1 MKQNSIWHLLTF
13 AFKTLC
19 TYTFRSR
26 DDTVRQIVCNL
37 TDDGSNELLDELQKG
52 QPLLDDGC
60 SSDDELDDWENWMP
74 DPVDA
79 DPSKSLK
86 QAWSGKCLRL
96 IILIHYIKQLCAL
109 NFKNDQE

>member
-1 MKQNSIWHLLTF
+1 M
-13 AFKTLC
+13 
-19 TYTFRSR
+19 
-26 DDTVRQIVCNL
+26 RQIVCNL

-79 DPSKSLK
+79 DPSKTHRTFQNRTIYLQK
-86 QAWSGKCLRL
+86 
-96 IILIHYIKQLCAL
+96 IINLLMCTCIPKQL
-109 NFKNDQE
+109 

>member
-1 MKQNSIWHLLTF
+1 MNEEKYYL
-13 AFKTLC
+13 KC
-19 TYTFRSR
+19 TFRSR

-79 DPSKSLK
+79 DPSK
-86 QAWSGKCLRL
+86 
-96 IILIHYIKQLCAL
+96 IHRTFQNCIYKKL
-109 NFKNDQE
+109 

>member
-1 MKQNSIWHLLTF
+1 M
-13 AFKTLC
+13 
-19 TYTFRSR
+19 
-26 DDTVRQIVCNL
+26 RQIVCNL

-79 DPSKSLK
+79 DPSK
-86 QAWSGKCLRL
+86 
-96 IILIHYIKQLCAL
+96 IHRT
-109 NFKNDQE
+109 FRTVFTKNYKSANICVHVF

>member
-1 MKQNSIWHLLTF
+1 MVFVDF
-13 AFKTLC
+13 ALITLSC
-19 TYTFRSR
+19 TCRSR

-79 DPSKSLK
+79 DPSKSDQ
-86 QAWSGKCLRL
+86 QAWYGKCLRHILL
-96 IILIHYIKQLCAL
+96 ILYIKQLCAL
-109 NFKNDQE
+109 NFKNDQEWKTLL

>member
-1 MKQNSIWHLLTF
+1 M
-13 AFKTLC
+13 
-19 TYTFRSR
+19 
-26 DDTVRQIVCNL
+26 RQIVCNL

-79 DPSKSLK
+79 DPSK
-86 QAWSGKCLRL
+86 
-96 IILIHYIKQLCAL
+96 IHRTFQNCI
-109 NFKNDQE
+109 NFTKNYKSANICVHVF

>member
-1 MKQNSIWHLLTF
+1 M
-13 AFKTLC
+13 
-19 TYTFRSR
+19 
-26 DDTVRQIVCNL
+26 RQIVCNL

-79 DPSKSLK
+79 DPSK
-86 QAWSGKCLRL
+86 
-96 IILIHYIKQLCAL
+96 IHVHRTFQNCIYKKL
-109 NFKNDQE
+109 

>member
-1 MKQNSIWHLLTF
+1 M
-13 AFKTLC
+13 
-19 TYTFRSR
+19 
-26 DDTVRQIVCNL
+26 RQIVCNL

-79 DPSKSLK
+79 DPSKIHRTFQNCIYKKLLICQYMCACILK
-86 QAWSGKCLRL
+86 QLGC
-96 IILIHYIKQLCAL
+96 
-109 NFKNDQE
+109 F